1 MIIDGKTI
9 AADLVAALKPKIA
22 ALAPKRFLGAA
33 LVGEDEISRKFL
45 AQKKKVADEL
55 GIDFRLYEIPATV
68 TTDDLRKK
76 IGDLAGSKTCGGFI
90 VQLPLPEQL
99 ENAHYVLNAIPKW
112 KDVDCLSEAA
122 LGAFYTG
129 RHPVVPPAVAV
140 VEELLGQ
147 VKHADLRDLTVA
159 VIGAGI
165 LIGRPIAFWFQ
176 NRVAELMVF
185 DSKSKNLHERLAE
198 ADVVISGAGKPGLFS
213 AKHLRKGAII
223 LDFGYGKAPSGK
235 LAGDLDPADAEKKD
249 ITYTKTPGGTGPVLV
264 AKLYENFWKLATT
277 KN

>member
-1 MIIDGKTI
+1 MVLDGSAI
-9 AADLVAALKPKIA
+9 AEKLISTLKPKVAALEPKQ
-22 ALAPKRFLGAA
+22 FFGAA

-55 GIDFRLYEIPATV
+55 GIDFRLYEIPATT

-90 VQLPLPEQL
+90 VQLPLPERL
-99 ENAHYVLNAIPKW
+99 ENSHYILNAIPKW

-129 RHPVVPPAVAV
+129 RHPVVPPAVAA
-140 VEELLGQ
+140 VEELLGR
-147 VKHADLRDLTVA
+147 VNYASLRNLTVA
-159 VIGAGI
+159 VIGAGV
-165 LIGRPIAFWFQ
+165 LIGRPIAFWLQ

-198 ADVVISGAGKPGLFS
+198 ADVVIAGVGKPGLFS
-213 AKHLRKGAII
+213 AKHLRKGALI

-235 LAGDLDPADAEKKD
+235 LAGDFDPDGADAKNL
-249 ITYTKTPGGTGPVLV
+249 IYTKTPGGTGPILV
-264 AKLYENFWKLATT
+264 AKLYENFWKL
-277 KN
+277 NVR